1 MLPRKE
7 NWCSRTTRFFC
18 KEMKHLI
25 KQMNRLFPK
34 VKKLIMLATIRG
46 KGDRFGIGAVPM
58 RTEQAR

>member
-1 MLPRKE
+1 
-7 NWCSRTTRFFC
+7 
-18 KEMKHLI
+18 MKHLI

-34 VKKLIMLATIRG
+34 VKKLIMHATIRG